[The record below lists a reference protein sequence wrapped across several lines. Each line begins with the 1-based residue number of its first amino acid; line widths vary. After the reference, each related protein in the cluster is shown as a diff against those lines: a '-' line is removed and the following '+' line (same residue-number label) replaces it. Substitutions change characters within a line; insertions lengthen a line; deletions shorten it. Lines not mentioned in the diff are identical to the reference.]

1 MSCSLAINE
10 ESSKKNQNPYLD
22 KFMRK
27 KLQVKFIILNKKFNN
42 YTINKRKNNFLKS
55 YITY

>member
-42 YTINKRKNNFLKS
+42 YTINKRKNNFL
-55 YITY
+55 